1 MDAFFAKKQTDS
13 CFNTRTD
20 TYETVHFDS
29 HDISKPYSSSV
40 LTELDEDDV
49 EACDIIEPVKER
61 LDRIVKVIR
70 GELGLYLMGIDV
82 IIENV
87 TGRYAIIDM
96 NSFPGSYRP
105 HMLVSFHKPDWGLTC
120 SHLHYFQVT
129 TALTIFLSFT
139 LTL

>member
-1 MDAFFAKKQTDS
+1 MF
-13 CFNTRTD
+13 CLNTRTD

-40 LTELDEDDV
+40 LTELDKDDV

-96 NSFPGSYRP
+96 NSFPGS
-105 HMLVSFHKPDWGLTC
+105 
-120 SHLHYFQVT
+120 
-129 TALTIFLSFT
+129 
-139 LTL
+139 